1 MELDPKNLEIRYITT
16 DLVFRGLRD
25 EPKIIIPDTSHFTD
39 EFLEWTKDNG
49 VEVRMDIHKGCL
61 DEQLDIDYIIG
72 YTIHFESERDF
83 ALFRMR
89 WT

>member
-1 MELDPKNLEIRYITT
+1 MELDPKNLKIRYVTT
-16 DLVFRGLRD
+16 DLLPGDQWD
-25 EPKIIIPDTSHFTD
+25 EPKFIIPNTAKFAD

-49 VEVRMDIHKGCL
+49 IEVRMDIHKRWL

-72 YTIHFESERDF
+72 YTIIFESERDF